1 MELSR
6 VIREFYSYRKPEVQT
21 SFGFFQPVSKNQG
34 ERRLEA
40 HCVLKKGFARNQDV
54 TVKLKTELFSIRF

>member
-34 ERRLEA
+34 ENIL
-40 HCVLKKGFARNQDV
+40 L
-54 TVKLKTELFSIRF
+54 L